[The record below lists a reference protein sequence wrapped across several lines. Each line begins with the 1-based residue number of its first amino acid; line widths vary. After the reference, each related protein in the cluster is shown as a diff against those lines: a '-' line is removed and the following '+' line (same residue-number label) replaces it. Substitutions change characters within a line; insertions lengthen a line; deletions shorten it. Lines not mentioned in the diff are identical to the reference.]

1 MLITGVRTVTCD
13 IPLSKPIVMGELR
26 FDSREY
32 CLVFVDTDQ
41 GVTGLGVGMTRNAPV
56 AAIVERNLSPLLL
69 GQDPLMTEAMWDRL
83 YYRNLTIAGRGIFM
97 RALSAVDIALWDIK
111 GQAAGLP
118 IWQLLGGARDR
129 IPLSVAGGYVGED
142 TTKDDLAREVA
153 DYVGRGFSIVK
164 ISAGELHDDTERLRV
179 SADVVAGR
187 AALAY
192 DAHWAWRGLYEVVPT
207 VRTWASLGLA
217 FIEDPLAP
225 ELVARAPE
233 LRAATGIPLALGE
246 DAVGRWAFQ
255 QLLTACRPDI
265 VRVDATTVGGL
276 SEAVKVC
283 ALASVESRPVIPHVF
298 PEVHVHLA
306 AAFPVVMAVEM
317 TVPEYEI
324 DLLYRLFKEWV
335 TIESGVIQ
343 APRRP
348 GLGVSLDDAA
358 VTRYQVAS
366 SSSTDTSAGVR

>member
-56 AAIVERNLSPLLL
+56 AAIVERNLAPLLL
-69 GQDPLMTEAMWDRL
+69 GQDPLMTEAIWDRL

-129 IPLSVAGGYVGED
+129 IPLAVAGGYVAEGK
-142 TTKDDLAREVA
+142 TKDDLVREVA

-164 ISAGELHDDTERLRV
+164 ISAGALEDDTERLRV

-225 ELVARAPE
+225 ELVARTPE

-255 QLLTACRPDI
+255 QLLTACKPDI

-283 ALASVESRPVIPHVF
+283 ALASVEARPVIPHVF

-306 AAFPVVMAVEM
+306 AAFPIVLAVEM

-358 VTRYQVAS
+358 VTRYRVAS
-366 SSSTDTSAGVR
+366 SSSTDTSAGVG

>member
-56 AAIVERNLSPLLL
+56 AAIVERNLAPLLL
-69 GQDPLMTEAMWDRL
+69 GQDPLMTEAIWDRL
-83 YYRNLTIAGRGIFM
+83 YYRNLTIGGRGIFM

-129 IPLSVAGGYVGED
+129 IPLAVAGGYVGEGK
-142 TTKDDLAREVA
+142 TNDDLAREMA

-164 ISAGELHDDTERLRV
+164 ISAGELEHDTERLRV

-207 VRTWASLGLA
+207 VRSWTSLGLA

-225 ELVARAPE
+225 ELVARTPE

-255 QLLTACRPDI
+255 HLLTACRPDI
-265 VRVDATTVGGL
+265 VRVDATTVGGV

-283 ALASVESRPVIPHVF
+283 TLASIESRPVIPHVF

-306 AAFPVVMAVEM
+306 AAFPVVLAVEM

-324 DLLYRLFKEWV
+324 DLLFRLFKEWV

-348 GLGVSLDDAA
+348 GLGVSLDDAT
-358 VTRYQVAS
+358 VKRYQVAS
-366 SSSTDTSAGVR
+366 SSSTDTSAGVG

>member
-32 CLVFVDTDQ
+32 CLVLVDTDQ
-41 GVTGLGVGMTRNAPV
+41 GVTGLGVGMTRDAPV
-56 AAIVERNLSPLLL
+56 AAIVERNLAPLLL

-118 IWQLLGGARDR
+118 IWQLLGGARHR
-129 IPLSVAGGYVGED
+129 IPLAVAGGYVDEGK
-142 TTKDDLAREVA
+142 TKDDLAREVA

-164 ISAGELHDDTERLRV
+164 ISAGELDDDTERLRV

-225 ELVARAPE
+225 ELVARTPE

-255 QLLTACRPDI
+255 QLLTACKPDI
-265 VRVDATTVGGL
+265 VRVDATTVGGV

-283 ALASVESRPVIPHVF
+283 ALASVESRPIIPHVF

-306 AAFPVVMAVEM
+306 AAFPVVLAVEM

-324 DLLYRLFKEWV
+324 DLLYRLFKEWI
-335 TIESGVIQ
+335 TIESGAIQ

-358 VTRYQVAS
+358 VRRYQVAS

>member
-41 GVTGLGVGMTRNAPV
+41 GVTGLGLGMTRNAPV
-56 AAIVERNLSPLLL
+56 AAIVERNLAPLLL
-69 GQDPLMTEAMWDRL
+69 GQDPLMTEAIWDRL

-129 IPLSVAGGYVGED
+129 IPLAVAGGYVGED

-164 ISAGELHDDTERLRV
+164 ISAGELEDDTERLHL

-306 AAFPVVMAVEM
+306 AAFPVVLAVEM

-324 DLLYRLFKEWV
+324 DLLFRLFKEWV
-335 TIESGVIQ
+335 TIESGVIH

-366 SSSTDTSAGVR
+366 SSSTNTSAGVR